1 MDNRFPGEEPAA
13 GHVPI
18 QGKRGCG
25 RAHVIR
31 RELPRFVPTRCRL
44 RAQDFA
50 RHAARRPARGAADQ
64 VRPDCQPQDS
74 ESTWAHDPGIVS
86 SARRRGDRV
95 MRRRDFVTLIG
106 SAAAWSLAARAQQP
120 AMPMIGFL
128 NAGARDVFAP
138 RLGAFWRGLS
148 ENGYAEGRD
157 VAIEYRWAEGQ
168 YDRLPALMADPV
180 PPKPE
185 YVITANSYLPVEWL
199 RPAW

>member
-1 MDNRFPGEEPAA
+1 MNDPQPE
-13 GHVPI
+13 GHMASYI
-18 QGKRGCG
+18 
-25 RAHVIR
+25 AR
-31 RELPRFVPTRCRL
+31 REFLAL
-44 RAQDFA
+44 LG
-50 RHAARRPARGAADQ
+50 GA
-64 VRPDCQPQDS
+64 
-74 ESTWAHDPGIVS
+74 
-86 SARRRGDRV
+86 
-95 MRRRDFVTLIG
+95 
-106 SAAAWSLAARAQQP
+106 AAAWPARAQQP

-148 ENGYAEGRD
+148 ENGYAEGRN